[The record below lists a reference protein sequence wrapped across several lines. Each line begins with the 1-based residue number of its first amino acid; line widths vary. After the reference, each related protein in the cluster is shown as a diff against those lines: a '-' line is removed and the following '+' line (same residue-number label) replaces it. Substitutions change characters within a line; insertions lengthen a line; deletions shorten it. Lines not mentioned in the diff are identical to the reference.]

1 MLAYKFSLDRNCRIA
16 EWRKILKT
24 KLTVVVDNISNK
36 GILGEWGLSIYVE
49 YSDKKILLDAGAS
62 NLFLDNMKSLGIDVS
77 DIDFASLSHAHYD
90 HANGFPAF
98 LDNNTKAKLFL
109 RGSTA
114 VDCYKKVFIFH
125 KYIGIPKNLMKDYSD
140 RIQIVSDDYKVM
152 DGVYLIPH
160 KTENLV
166 EIGRREKMFRKTSNG
181 WRPDDFSHEHL
192 GFTIPAELNDGE
204 EVYLNLW
211 PVELNKLIE
220 TLNITRAR
228 YEQAV
233 QALKKDYWWQM
244 IQLLPTSYNQ
254 RRTIDLNY
262 EVLASQYRQRKEH
275 KLDEWHQYC
284 DWIKTLPYS
293 EFITMEESDA

>member
-49 YSDKKILLDAGAS
+49 YSYKKILLDAGAS

-90 HANGFPAF
+90 HTNGLPAF

-109 RGSTA
+109 RESTA

-125 KYIGIPKNLMKDYSD
+125 KYIGIPKNLLMDYSD

-160 KTENLV
+160 KIENLG

-181 WRPDDFSHEHL
+181 WRPDDFSHEQSMVLETEKGLLIMNSCSHGGAANIINEVKKTFPDKKVYGIIGGFHL
-192 GFTIPAELNDGE
+192 FNKTDE
-204 EVYLNLW
+204 EVRSFAEKVKETG
-211 PVELNKLIE
+211 VEYICTGHCTKDRAYEILREELGDMVEQMKVGYQIE
-220 TLNITRAR
+220 I
-228 YEQAV
+228 
-233 QALKKDYWWQM
+233 
-244 IQLLPTSYNQ
+244 
-254 RRTIDLNY
+254 
-262 EVLASQYRQRKEH
+262 
-275 KLDEWHQYC
+275 
-284 DWIKTLPYS
+284 
-293 EFITMEESDA
+293 

>member
-166 EIGRREKMFRKTSNG
+166 EIGRREKMFRKTSYG
-181 WRPDDFSHEHL
+181 WRPDDFSHEQSMVLETEKGLLIMNSCSYGGAANIINEVKKTFPDKKVYGIIGGFHL
-192 GFTIPAELNDGE
+192 FNKTDE
-204 EVYLNLW
+204 EVRSFAEKVKETG
-211 PVELNKLIE
+211 VEYICTGHCTKDRAYVILREELGDMVEQMKVGYQIE
-220 TLNITRAR
+220 I
-228 YEQAV
+228 
-233 QALKKDYWWQM
+233 
-244 IQLLPTSYNQ
+244 
-254 RRTIDLNY
+254 
-262 EVLASQYRQRKEH
+262 
-275 KLDEWHQYC
+275 
-284 DWIKTLPYS
+284 
-293 EFITMEESDA
+293 